1 MAHSISDKLHEKDE
15 EIRACCDVK
24 NKLMI
29 ELLRVYSDNDEQH
42 NVSKIQV
49 IEGEG
54 GTADQPGHISSVV
67 VCNKSLANAVLLG
80 EHSKCKCGDMR
91 KIIPQ

>member
-42 NVSKIQV
+42 NVSKIEV
-49 IEGEG
+49 IEGG
-54 GTADQPGHISSVV
+54 GGNLRPACTYKQ
-67 VCNKSLANAVLLG
+67 C
-80 EHSKCKCGDMR
+80 CGL
-91 KIIPQ
+91 